1 MANVQHADLT
11 DPYLHEPIGIAAASA
26 NTVYAADGAGSGTWQ
41 KVDSD
46 VLDTAS
52 IYTFIEDGIEAQAF
66 DVVGTWYTAVTMADV
81 STASFVLVPVLKN
94 CTLTRV
100 RFVLANAIT
109 VASST
114 ITVRDSTGASM
125 GTQVITQAASAEGT
139 GFTFTP
145 AVNNVLTGPTYV
157 KIETDGA
164 STTTAILYI
173 LCEFEGF
180 LNG

>member
-11 DPYLHEPIGIAAASA
+11 DPYLHEPIGIATASVD
-26 NTVYAADGAGSGTWQ
+26 TVYTADGAGSGTWQ
-41 KVDSD
+41 KVDED
-46 VLDTAS
+46 MLDTAS
-52 IYTFIEDGIEAQAF
+52 VYTFIEDGIAAQAF
-66 DVVGTWYTAVTMADV
+66 DVTGTWYTAVEIADV

-94 CTLTRV
+94 CTLTRI

-109 VASST
+109 VANST
-114 ITVRDSTGASM
+114 ITVRDAAGSSM
-125 GTQVITQAASAEGT
+125 GTQIITQAGSAEGT

-145 AVNNVLTGPTYV
+145 AANNVLTGPTYV